1 MQIEYVGLDS
11 MNTTGRGGYTQ
22 GPCCLNDIT
31 SQNCCT
37 FNYTVTGAS
46 KSFPENRRICIE
58 YHF

>member
-46 KSFPENRRICIE
+46 K
-58 YHF
+58 